1 MRRKQAR
8 HGHHVARRR
17 NEGWRAP
24 PHGRSSLQFL
34 VELQAFLTL
43 VGNTTLAFAAVRI
56 ALSNGWTF
64 NDLNPL
70 ANGNPFDQSLKEEE
84 PAAQS
89 ELPVLQ
95 VRRPA
100 SHAATRD
107 ACRRRARTRHLAT
120 ARPHAPRAYFELR
133 RGVPRSIRSLPTRL
147 ISLGR
152 RRPLIMT
159 FCSPPSSSDSHLA
172 PRMLSSDR
180 FLSMRRPPTDRHYYF
195 PPLVGFFHHQI
206 CHSYRCQPAPHT
218 TDHRPEIHRVG
229 TANSRSV
236 GLTAP
241 HWCQPYRRGADGG
254 ASPRLRCLRLP
265 ADGRCRAVVVH
276 VPLKVTG
283 IALRIARSPRERLN
297 TGGSCVV
304 VGHLCPRVMLM
315 YVISHMAC

>member
-1 MRRKQAR
+1 MRGEDAVRRKQAR

-107 ACRRRARTRHLAT
+107 ACRRRALTRNLAT
-120 ARPHAPRAYFELR
+120 ARPHAPPHAAAPLLVPLPHHEGQRQLQRPPHGPWRQTQRRLPRRRRWRRPPRTRTQRRCVSPRIGRRARRWREPRRRSRRLQRRRRRRWLREWRGRKR
-133 RGVPRSIRSLPTRL
+133 RGGRQRRSKQ
-147 ISLGR
+147 G
-152 RRPLIMT
+152 
-159 FCSPPSSSDSHLA
+159 
-172 PRMLSSDR
+172 
-180 FLSMRRPPTDRHYYF
+180 SMRR
-195 PPLVGFFHHQI
+195 
-206 CHSYRCQPAPHT
+206 
-218 TDHRPEIHRVG
+218 
-229 TANSRSV
+229 
-236 GLTAP
+236 
-241 HWCQPYRRGADGG
+241 RRRRRDGK
-254 ASPRLRCLRLP
+254 P
-265 ADGRCRAVVVH
+265 
-276 VPLKVTG
+276 
-283 IALRIARSPRERLN
+283 
-297 TGGSCVV
+297 
-304 VGHLCPRVMLM
+304 
-315 YVISHMAC
+315 